1 MPCPTRVPRL
11 PSPPA
16 APLQPMLRL
25 LQMLP
30 AAARAQMVRM
40 YGQLLGEQ
48 LHSVGDALAN
58 LAGPPPAQ
66 LVDLLHKIAGS
77 AAMMQDQDL
86 SLPARAME
94 AALRDGRPADAVAAW
109 PAMVAAAHR
118 TLAALQAMEA
128 G

>member
-1 MPCPTRVPRL
+1 M
-11 PSPPA
+11 SA
-16 APLQPMLRL
+16 AAVGLQPMLRL

-30 AAARAQMVRM
+30 AASRAQMVRM

-48 LHSVGDALAN
+48 LHSVGDALGA
-58 LAGPPPAQ
+58 LASPPAPA

-94 AALRDGRPADAVAAW
+94 AALRDGRNADAVAAW
-109 PAMVAAAHR
+109 PAMEAAALR
-118 TLAALQAMEA
+118 TLAALQAIE
-128 G
+128 GG